1 MMSRAIKQSI
11 KARMHKHPSQLQK
24 MRLIAADL
32 ERFEIEAT
40 ARIVAAGQ
48 DTIEHVN
55 LGVEGMGVPRNR
67 RTAKAKA
74 MQ

>member
-55 LGVEGMGVPRNR
+55 LR
-67 RTAKAKA
+67 RRGDGSSP
-74 MQ
+74 

>member
-1 MMSRAIKQSI
+1 
-11 KARMHKHPSQLQK
+11 MHKHPSQLQK

-55 LGVEGMGVPRNR
+55 LR
-67 RTAKAKA
+67 RRGDGSSP
-74 MQ
+74 

>member
-1 MMSRAIKQSI
+1 MPGASLMMRFFGRQSI
-11 KARMHKHPSQLQK
+11 KARMHRHPSQLQK

-40 ARIVAAGQ
+40 ARTVAAGQ

-55 LGVEGMGVPRNR
+55 LR
-67 RTAKAKA
+67 RRGDGRSP
-74 MQ
+74 